1 MPNWTRLKYNLTT
14 PLGKDGRRVTGS
26 RDHIALSRKAA
37 RESMVLLKNTDSS
50 LPFVN
55 GKKIALF
62 GKGTYDYGKGGG
74 GSGDVNCEYAKPLAE
89 GLKEKEEEGKV
100 SLFAPSLSFYKD
112 YVASSYKEGGVPGLV
127 SEAEV
132 PFSLVKEASSFTDTA
147 IFTLSRFSG
156 EAWDRSVKGQKLKTN
171 DPWIKAYVDKQNEI
185 FDDGDFYLTEK
196 EKKLFDTL
204 KENFSS

>member
-62 GKGTYDYGKGGG
+62 AKATYDHAQGGG
-74 GSGDVNCEYAKPLAE
+74 GRRDVNCE
-89 GLKEKEEEGKV
+89 
-100 SLFAPSLSFYKD
+100 
-112 YVASSYKEGGVPGLV
+112 
-127 SEAEV
+127 
-132 PFSLVKEASSFTDTA
+132 
-147 IFTLSRFSG
+147 
-156 EAWDRSVKGQKLKTN
+156 
-171 DPWIKAYVDKQNEI
+171 
-185 FDDGDFYLTEK
+185 
-196 EKKLFDTL
+196 
-204 KENFSS
+204 